1 MGMQMSYDLDVFLL
15 LGGGMEA
22 QLCGDTVWSLLKT
35 APAVDEQSSDLHS
48 PSLDAGREKE

>member
-48 PSLDAGREKE
+48 P